1 MAKSAGGWSKVG
13 THWPVLWTFYPHFD
27 FCERL
32 GVRQDRE
39 QAPNQLN
46 LTCYGSCPRP
56 VLPAAHHEVEVKL
69 HPPSQAGSSG
79 FSHYN
84 LHFRDF
90 HGISSPSGIGKSQRF
105 LQCCHGCHFYRQGT
119 RRSQCLCC
127 CLTQPWVSW
136 VLCMSAPVPQFRS
149 SPERKRGGGVAL
161 AWPFLASLPTGLAVD
176 KATSKCQQ
184 RVIPDVSA
192 VLSTDTVPLYPYLI
206 LRCVS
211 MDALGRFGDA
221 TDDAAAHCALSL
233 PPIRAK
239 SEPHSSPNDRA
250 AAGRSSSLVV
260 RDRPTPTCCCA
271 SS

>member
-1 MAKSAGGWSKVG
+1 MEHHRSRALAS
-13 THWPVLWTFYPHFD
+13 
-27 FCERL
+27 
-32 GVRQDRE
+32 
-39 QAPNQLN
+39 
-46 LTCYGSCPRP
+46 PR
-56 VLPAAHHEVEVKL
+56 
-69 HPPSQAGSSG
+69 GSS
-79 FSHYN
+79 SVAMAV
-84 LHFRDF
+84 
-90 HGISSPSGIGKSQRF
+90 
-105 LQCCHGCHFYRQGT
+105 FYRQGT
-119 RRSQCLCC
+119 RRSQCLFCYLLNRGFRVCC
-127 CLTQPWVSW
+127 VCPLP
-136 VLCMSAPVPQFRS
+136 FRS
-149 SPERKRGGGVAL
+149 WPERKRGGGVAL
-161 AWPFLASLPTGLAVD
+161 AWPFLASLPTGLAAD